1 MNPIA
6 DQQVVLDNALV
17 TPENRICPRLPNQEF
32 DAPPSDEEIVTFIKN
47 LGTKVTLNLSQ
58 MWLLIKCTNHGEPLL
73 QSSTSVYLGKLLVLI
88 RSDSQVT
95 NTYSIGTSISWPT
108 IDNKDHKKQEKIYY
122 PRFTKVIIHHFIS
135 KDTSIFMRNKICMHT
150 VRDDSVLDAGLSC
163 LQDLS
168 CIRYR
173 SCKFKKPASPSK
185 KKTLVVVEEPAGNLP
200 RNLLLEDSPLG
211 FKSETLLGA
220 DLESK
225 VPDEP
230 KDKSIDTSEGT
241 GLKPR
246 VTDVSKADSS
256 ETAIKTDDEEKDE
269 FVHTPDDFV
278 PTDDENINDEEFER
292 INKEMYSDVNVE
304 LKDSECE
311 GKGKDDEEITDAEHK
326 NVSQEVAGDQVK
338 GDAQATVIVAS
349 TTQKTEVP
357 LQSSS
362 ISSDYAIKF
371 LNFDNIP
378 LAPVTT
384 IPPPIPPFITLP
396 QQSTPIPTPT
406 TKEAT
411 TSTTTAT
418 DSSTL
423 TTIHQ
428 RLFDIENEVKT
439 LRNVD
444 HSSTIRAAVKFKV
457 PIIVKEYLGTSL
469 DDALHKVLQRHT
481 VKLVKEHSVLA
492 DVTDVL
498 QQQPKPQK
506 SAADIRKIKME
517 QAGKQQ
523 EPKYTI
529 VSSDVDAL
537 WEFDQKRTLFE
548 TMTKT
553 KSFERNSKHKAL
565 YHALMESILEDKY
578 AMDKGVADK
587 HHQVLAKSTSKS
599 AQAEEI
605 VFEAKDTQVPHDLG
619 EDMGNT
625 DEPPV
630 VKADPK
636 DWFKK
641 PERPPTLD
649 PEWNECKIVDNKLTQ
664 KWLSN
669 LAKADTSSKTFD
681 DLMSTPIDFNAF
693 VMNRLQIIDL
703 TQDIQVGL
711 AYKLLKGTCRSYVKL
726 DYNMEE
732 CYKALNDQL
741 DWNNLEG
748 DRYPIDLSKPLPL
761 NQSRNCQVVLV
772 DYFFNNDL
780 AYLQGEST
788 GRTYT
793 TSLTKTKAAKYDLPG
808 IEDMVPKL

>member
-108 IDNKDHKKQEKIYY
+108 IDNRDHKKQEKIYY

-135 KDTSIFMRNKICMHT
+135 KDTSISIRNKIFMHT
-150 VRDDSVLDAGLSC
+150 IRDDSVLDAGLSC

-173 SCKFKKPASPSK
+173 SYKFKKPASPSK
-185 KKTLVVVEEPAGNLP
+185 KKTLVVVEEPAEKLAKKPATRRQSTGVQIRDTLGVSVLKKKAPANTKRSKGIEL
-200 RNLLLEDSPLG
+200 LSDAVLLEEAQLKKAIKQSRREKNIHHAESDDDNDDDDQQSDDERT
-211 FKSETLLGA
+211 KSN
-220 DLESK
+220 D
-225 VPDEP
+225 D
-230 KDKSIDTSEGT
+230 DK
-241 GLKPR
+241 
-246 VTDVSKADSS
+246 A
-256 ETAIKTDDEEKDE
+256 AIKTDEEEEEEDE
-269 FVHTPDDFV
+269 FVHTPDDYV
-278 PTDDENINDEEFER
+278 PTDDENIDDEEFER

-304 LKDSECE
+304 LKHSECE
-311 GKGKDDEEITDAEHK
+311 GKGKDDEEMTDAEHE

-338 GDAQATVIVAS
+338 GDAHATVIAAS
-349 TTQKTEVP
+349 TTQKTKVP

-378 LAPVTT
+378 PGPVTT

-411 TSTTTAT
+411 TSTTTATT

-457 PIIVKEYLGTSL
+457 LIIVKEYLGTSL
-469 DDALHKVLQRHT
+469 DDALHKALQRHT
-481 VKLVKEHSVLA
+481 VKLVKEHSVPA
-492 DVTDVL
+492 NVTDVL

-506 SAADIRKIKME
+506 SAADIRKIKKE

-529 VSSDVDAL
+529 VSSNVDAL

-587 HHQVLAKSTSKS
+587 LKKRKPDDTDRDEGPLAGP
-599 AQAEEI
+599 
-605 VFEAKDTQVPHDLG
+605 D
-619 EDMGNT
+619 
-625 DEPPV
+625 
-630 VKADPK
+630 
-636 DWFKK
+636 
-641 PERPPTLD
+641 
-649 PEWNECKIVDNKLTQ
+649 
-664 KWLSN
+664 
-669 LAKADTSSKTFD
+669 
-681 DLMSTPIDFNAF
+681 
-693 VMNRLQIIDL
+693 
-703 TQDIQVGL
+703 
-711 AYKLLKGTCRSYVKL
+711 
-726 DYNMEE
+726 
-732 CYKALNDQL
+732 
-741 DWNNLEG
+741 
-748 DRYPIDLSKPLPL
+748 
-761 NQSRNCQVVLV
+761 
-772 DYFFNNDL
+772 
-780 AYLQGEST
+780 
-788 GRTYT
+788 
-793 TSLTKTKAAKYDLPG
+793 
-808 IEDMVPKL
+808 